1 MGGIVNSAL
10 GSLPMINRA
19 QELVGDYQSEQ
30 RAAAQTQHA
39 KNVLAQNQT
48 LERIQL
54 AQDQDAGLTARQADV
69 DQRKAELAAAAAV
82 DEQDRRDTLAR
93 KLARTRAG
101 LGARGVG
108 SGDGSAGALLAGL
121 VSDADGEEQRSRAE
135 LRQQNQAL
143 DREVENTRR
152 RNLLEL
158 SQLADRQKLEL
169 YSKSTVS

>member
-19 QELVGDYQSEQ
+19 QGLVGDYQSEQ

-39 KNVLAQNQT
+39 KNVLAQSQT

-54 AQDQDAGLTARQADV
+54 AQDQDAGLKTRQADV
-69 DQRKAELAAAAAV
+69 DQRKAELTAAAAV
-82 DEQDRRDTLAR
+82 GEQDRRDTLAR

-121 VSDADGEEQRSRAE
+121 VSDADGEDQQSRTD

-143 DREVENTRR
+143 DLDVENTRR

-158 SQLADRQKLEL
+158 SQLADRQKLES
-169 YSKSTVS
+169 YSKSY

>member
-1 MGGIVNSAL
+1 MGGIVKSAL

-39 KNVLAQNQT
+39 KNVLAQSQT

-54 AQDQDAGLTARQADV
+54 AQDQDAGLKARQADV
-69 DQRKAELAAAAAV
+69 DQRKAELTAAAAV
-82 DEQDRRDTLAR
+82 GEQDRRDTLAR

-121 VSDADGEEQRSRAE
+121 VSDADGEDQQSRTD

-143 DREVENTRR
+143 DLDVENTRR

-158 SQLADRQKLEL
+158 SQLADRQKLES
-169 YSKSTVS
+169 YSKSY

>member
-39 KNVLAQNQT
+39 KNVLAQSQT

-54 AQDQDAGLTARQADV
+54 AQDQDAGLKARQADV
-69 DQRKAELAAAAAV
+69 DQRKAELTAAAAV
-82 DEQDRRDTLAR
+82 GEQDRRDTLAR

-121 VSDADGEEQRSRAE
+121 VSDADGEDQQSRTD

-143 DREVENTRR
+143 DLDVENTRR

-158 SQLADRQKLEL
+158 SQLADRQKLES
-169 YSKSTVS
+169 YSKSY

>member
-19 QELVGDYQSEQ
+19 QGLVGDYQSEQ

-39 KNVLAQNQT
+39 KNVLAQSQT

-54 AQDQDAGLTARQADV
+54 AQDQDAGLKARQADV
-69 DQRKAELAAAAAV
+69 DQRKAELTAAAAV
-82 DEQDRRDTLAR
+82 GEQDRRDTLAR

-121 VSDADGEEQRSRAE
+121 VSDADGEDQQSRTD

-143 DREVENTRR
+143 DLDVENTRR

-158 SQLADRQKLEL
+158 SQLADRQKLES
-169 YSKSTVS
+169 YSKSY